1 MHGVWHGIPGHAAAV
16 FVVGV
21 MVGITRVTQAAPRN
35 TKQRITVDLS
45 AARYRGFEIDFP
57 LLGS

>member
-1 MHGVWHGIPGHAAAV
+1 MWHGIPGHAAAV

-45 AARYRGFEIDFP
+45 AARYRGFEIEFP